1 MDEWNDLNE
10 KRLELKKQSN
20 TYREERKNAIRK
32 VKSAESLLL
41 KKDDAPRDI
50 LERIITTST
59 KATRYE
65 LIHNDEKYAHD
76 FQKLSA
82 EEKSRCRKIV
92 GSETI
97 PDSVIP
103 VLLFSLVGSSIPV
116 NSDRK
121 GLPSISILSAA
132 KIGMGGA
139 RLAIASA
146 AGLAIV
152 GAAGLAISRMSA
164 KLKKEEANNVE
175 ANNALDKMIGELE
188 VNIGNIREATSKL
201 SELIQDDHTTG
212 YSKYS
217 NICDQ
222 AEKVVT
228 ILTTNK

>member
-10 KRLELKKQSN
+10 KRLELIKQSN

-139 RLAIASA
+139 RLAIAGA

-152 GAAGLAISRMSA
+152 GAGLAISRMSA

-175 ANNALDKMIGELE
+175 ANNAVLDKMIGELK